1 MSEYDK
7 EKSLRRKKLD
17 LLTKI
22 YDSFLNNSSN
32 EFTQRIVAKLIKAK
46 CLRFSIKN
54 TIIDSNLSIR
64 DRADKLF
71 DYVYKSDV
79 NVIDV
84 FLCEIKEVFPHIYRI
99 IENENKEINS
109 GHLIDYF
116 VGTTQNEIKKEILN
130 RMIKVGFF
138 LNLFLIIIFF

>member
-22 YDSFLNNSSN
+22 YDNFLNNSSN
-32 EFTQRIVAKLIKAK
+32 EITHRIVAKLIKAK
-46 CLRFSIKN
+46 CLRFSLKN
-54 TIIDSNLSIR
+54 TIIDSNLQIR

-99 IENENKEINS
+99 IENQNKEINS
-109 GHLIDYF
+109 AHLIDYF
-116 VGTTQNEIKKEILN
+116 VGTTQNEIKQEILN
-130 RMIKVGFF
+130 RMIKSSFF
-138 LNLFLIIIFF
+138 FKIHS